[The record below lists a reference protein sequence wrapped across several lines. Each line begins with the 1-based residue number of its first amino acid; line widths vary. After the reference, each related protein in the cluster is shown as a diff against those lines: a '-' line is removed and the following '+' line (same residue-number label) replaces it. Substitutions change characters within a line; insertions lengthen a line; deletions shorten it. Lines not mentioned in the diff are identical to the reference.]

1 MVFTGFVPTSR
12 YTDTTATQIHL
23 CPHPYRVRPQV
34 HGFSHG
40 LTKCPPDTLLHQ
52 CKHWR
57 RPFES
62 FLILCQI
69 IKATQLGGFYYLAE
83 DEGFE
88 PPQTESE
95 SGVLPL
101 HKSSMRNSYIICNVP
116 KKSSPFFKFQQ
127 ILFSVPLR
135 SGNRSTQEYSSPA
148 CPDAD
153 SSGNRPHLPA
163 S

>member
-1 MVFTGFVPTSR
+1 MRICSTKTKSHPDGWAVIRKRMRDSIADLSKANRNVSILSSR
-12 YTDTTATQIHL
+12 DRAKL
-23 CPHPYRVRPQV
+23 RRSFAFRWVRIPR
-34 HGFSHG
+34 HSNK
-40 LTKCPPDTLLHQ
+40 KCRYPNGYLH
-52 CKHWR
+52 
-57 RPFES
+57 F
-62 FLILCQI
+62 
-69 IKATQLGGFYYLAE
+69 LAE

-116 KKSSPFFKFQQ
+116 KKSSPFFKFLQ

-135 SGNRSTQEYSSPA
+135 SGNQSIPEYSSPA

>member
-1 MVFTGFVPTSR
+1 MRDSTTFSPTFVGENQRNHQFLNWWQQMSTG
-12 YTDTTATQIHL
+12 HL
-23 CPHPYRVRPQV
+23 HLD
-34 HGFSHG
+34 G
-40 LTKCPPDTLLHQ
+40 
-52 CKHWR
+52 
-57 RPFES
+57 FES
-62 FLILCQI
+62 HLK
-69 IKATQLGGFYYLAE
+69 IKTRYPHGYLVFMAE

-116 KKSSPFFKFQQ
+116 KKSSPFFKFLQ